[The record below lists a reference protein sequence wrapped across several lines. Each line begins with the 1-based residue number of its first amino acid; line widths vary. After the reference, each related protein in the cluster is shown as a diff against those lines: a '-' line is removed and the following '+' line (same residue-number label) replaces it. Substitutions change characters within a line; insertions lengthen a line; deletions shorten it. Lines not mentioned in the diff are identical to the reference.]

1 VRVHGQVSDRLVVP
15 GIHGQARVG
24 EIVEVVPGH
33 DSVRYRVRWAD
44 GHESVF
50 TPGPGATVDA
60 APRVEAEWEATV
72 AAVHARCAA
81 WRRGVTAGV
90 GHEASVAQRATALAG

>member
-1 VRVHGQVSDRLVVP
+1 
-15 GIHGQARVG
+15 VG
-24 EIVEVVPGH
+24 DIVEVVSGH

-44 GHESVF
+44 GHESLF
-50 TPGPGATVDA
+50 TPGTGVTIDSS
-60 APRVEAEWEATV
+60 PRVEAEWQASV

-90 GHEASVAQRATALAG
+90 GREASMAQKARA